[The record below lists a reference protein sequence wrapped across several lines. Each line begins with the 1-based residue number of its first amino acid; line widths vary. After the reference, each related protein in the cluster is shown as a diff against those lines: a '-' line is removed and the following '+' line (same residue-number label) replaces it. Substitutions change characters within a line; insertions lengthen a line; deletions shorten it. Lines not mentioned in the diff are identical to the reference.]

1 MGPVTS
7 FSELFFVSSFG
18 KSGCVDVW
26 IVRAWREECEEGRVS
41 RAENNFVEKA
51 ENGDVASEGRGGE
64 VMCKKS
70 LAWSEVQVVEKGI
83 VCGVEC
89 AECNVGCVV

>member
-1 MGPVTS
+1 M
-7 FSELFFVSSFG
+7 SSFG

-51 ENGDVASEGRGGE
+51 ENGDVASEGRGAKLC
-64 VMCKKS
+64 VRK
-70 LAWSEVQVVEKGI
+70 AWH
-83 VCGVEC
+83 GVRFRWWRK
-89 AECNVGCVV
+89 V